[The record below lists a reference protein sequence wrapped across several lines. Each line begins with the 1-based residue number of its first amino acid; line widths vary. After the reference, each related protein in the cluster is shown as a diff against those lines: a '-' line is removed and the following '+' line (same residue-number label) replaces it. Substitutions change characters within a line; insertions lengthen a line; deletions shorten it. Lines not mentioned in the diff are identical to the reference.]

1 MFWNK
6 KIQEIDNLILNS
18 NELNEKSS
26 EDASVI
32 NVKINGK
39 DQLFSTYSYSE
50 DKLNSEFSNYVFD
63 KAKDAPIKEKI
74 KIKIHSA
81 SDIDASEVQQSLKS
95 HCKSAYKESKKEIK
109 RILLVSTIMTIL
121 GILALTALI
130 LINHFT
136 ENIYITSIVEIAAWV
151 FIWEAVDFFFLQ
163 RPVVKGKCL
172 LIQRIYM
179 AEIEICKDDDK
190 KMK

>member
-151 FIWEAVDFFFLQ
+151 FIWEAVDYFFLQ

-179 AEIEICKDDDK
+179 AEIEICKDDNIK
-190 KMK
+190 

>member
-18 NELNEKSS
+18 NELNEKS
-26 EDASVI
+26 EDASLI
-32 NVKINGK
+32 NVKIDGK
-39 DQLFSTYSYSE
+39 DQLFSAYSYSE
-50 DKLNSEFSNYVFD
+50 DKLNIEFSNYIFD
-63 KAKDAPIKEKI
+63 KAKDAPVKEKI
-74 KIKIHSA
+74 KIIIHSA
-81 SDIDASEVQQSLKS
+81 NDLDASEVQQSLKG
-95 HCKSAYKESKKEIK
+95 HCKSAYIESKKEIK
-109 RILLVSTIMTIL
+109 RIVFVSTIMTIL

-179 AEIEICKDDDK
+179 AEIDICKDEDK
-190 KMK
+190 I